1 MILMEM
7 TLEYELEEY
16 DEKEKEKVDP
26 LINIIQWKQW
36 NTCKHSKIEKV
47 KCLKKSRHTT
57 SHSTTSSITKSCMVD
72 GSACQ
77 FCSFLDWHVKTIPN
91 R

>member
-47 KCLKKSRHTT
+47 KCLKNVDIPLATPPLAPSR
-57 SHSTTSSITKSCMVD
+57 KV
-72 GSACQ
+72 A
-77 FCSFLDWHVKTIPN
+77 W
-91 R
+91 